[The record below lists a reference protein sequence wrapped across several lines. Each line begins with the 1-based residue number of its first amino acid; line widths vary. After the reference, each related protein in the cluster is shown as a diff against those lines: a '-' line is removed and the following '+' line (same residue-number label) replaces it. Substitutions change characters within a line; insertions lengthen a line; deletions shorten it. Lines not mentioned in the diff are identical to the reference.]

1 MTSNFDRLASDP
13 GFKALFRV
21 ARHRDVAKGDVV
33 IAEGAKPGHLYLIV
47 SGLVAVRHATARG
60 RDLLLAYMYP
70 GDFFGEMCLFPG
82 LDARSAMI
90 KAAADC
96 SLLEIGYREF
106 VDLTRTHPSL
116 WLQLA
121 GQLATRLRTTNR
133 RLAEMPALH
142 AAERVWLVIS
152 EMAASIDPQAG
163 NGKRII
169 HITRQ
174 DLGKLA
180 GCSRELAGMIL
191 KDFAKAGHIVVH
203 GKSIEL
209 PDPARSD

>member
-1 MTSNFDRLASDP
+1 VTSNFDRLARDP
-13 GFKALFRV
+13 GFKALFRI
-21 ARHRDVAKGDVV
+21 ARHRDVAKGHVI
-33 IAEGAKPGHLYLIV
+33 IAEGEKPGNLFLLL
-47 SGLVAVRHATARG
+47 SGLVAVRHETARG
-60 RDLLLAYMYP
+60 KDLLLAYLYP

-82 LDARSAMI
+82 VDARSAMI
-90 KAAADC
+90 QAAADC
-96 SLLEIGYREF
+96 VLLEVGYETF
-106 VDLTRTHPSL
+106 VDLTRTHSSL

-121 GQLATRLRTTNR
+121 GQLAARLRTTNR

-152 EMAASIDPQAG
+152 EMAASIDPIAG

-180 GCSRELAGMIL
+180 GCSRELAGMVL
-191 KDFAKAGHIVVH
+191 KDLAKSGHVVVK
-203 GKSIEL
+203 GRSIEL
-209 PDPARSD
+209 PDPARPA